1 MDPSVGKPAV
11 EVAKSYVKSIE
22 SSQTGEVIEV

>member
-1 MDPSVGKPAV
+1 MNPSLGKPAA

-22 SSQTGEVIEV
+22 GKKSGEVIAA